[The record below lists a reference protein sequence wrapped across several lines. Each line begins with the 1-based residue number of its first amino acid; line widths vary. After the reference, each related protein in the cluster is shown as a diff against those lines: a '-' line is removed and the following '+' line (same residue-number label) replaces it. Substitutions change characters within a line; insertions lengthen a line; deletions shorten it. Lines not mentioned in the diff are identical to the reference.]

1 LSNLD
6 SDNEFTFEIT
16 SIPFYAMKQQEFFS
30 SRWTLIISTLG
41 IAVGTGNIWRFSRI
55 VAQNGGGSFL
65 IPWVIFLLLWSVPLI
80 MTEFAIGK
88 STRFG
93 PIGAISKTAGKNFG
107 WMGAFIVFVSTAIM
121 FYYSVITGWCLRYL
135 IAAVTG
141 DLFTASDHLVYWNNF
156 SSGYQPI
163 LFHLIALFIVGLIVF
178 RGVSGG
184 IEKVS
189 KFLVPSLLII
199 LIILFIRAITLPG
212 AVEGI
217 KYFFTPDLEIILD
230 HKVWLNA
237 LTQNAWDTGAGWGL
251 IMTYAIYMRKKEDIS
266 LNAALIG
273 FGNNSVSLIAGITI
287 FSTVFALSSVNLP
300 DGQSV
305 AMQQISQSGP
315 ANTGLT
321 FIYLPIL
328 FSKMSSSVTVNTFFA
343 SIFFLALFFAAV
355 TSLISMVELSTRT
368 LIDFGFNRKKAI
380 IFIIT
385 IGFLLGLPSAIN
397 LSFLANQDWVWGVG
411 LILSG
416 AFISFSIIKYGVDK
430 FRTEIING
438 YGSDV
443 RIGKWYNFILGIA
456 IPKQV
461 VVLISWWLYSSIYWD
476 SEWWNPFHA
485 ENFGTV
491 IFQWAIVIIILISV
505 NRFMVNKTLRDV

>member
-1 LSNLD
+1 MN
-6 SDNEFTFEIT
+6 
-16 SIPFYAMKQQEFFS
+16 QQDFFS
-30 SRWTLIISTLG
+30 SRWALIIATLG

-80 MTEFAIGK
+80 IAEFAIGK

-93 PIGAISKTAGKNFG
+93 PVGAISKTAGKNFG
-107 WMGAFIVFVSTAIM
+107 WMGAFIVLVSTAIM
-121 FYYSVITGWCLRYL
+121 FYYSVVTGWCLRYFFS
-135 IAAVTG
+135 AVSG
-141 DLFTASDHLVYWNNF
+141 NLFNASDHLQYWNDF
-156 SSGYQPI
+156 SSSASPI
-163 LFHLIALFIVGLIVF
+163 IYHFFAIIIVGIIVW
-178 RGVSGG
+178 RGITRG
-184 IEKVS
+184 IEKAT
-189 KFLVPSLLII
+189 KILVPSLLII
-199 LIILFIRAITLPG
+199 LLILFVRAITLPG
-212 AVEGI
+212 ALEGI
-217 KYFFTPDLEIILD
+217 KYFFTPKLDIILD

-273 FGNNSVSLIAGITI
+273 FGNNSVSLLAGITI
-287 FSTVFALSSVNLP
+287 FSTVFALSSV
-300 DGQSV
+300 D
-305 AMQQISQSGP
+305 AMQQVSQSGP

-328 FSKMSSSVTVNTFFA
+328 FSKISSSNLINTFFA
-343 SIFFLALFFAAV
+343 TIFFLALFFAAV

-380 IFIIT
+380 IFVSS
-385 IGFLLGLPSAIN
+385 IGFLFGLPSALN
-397 LSFLANQDWVWGVG
+397 LTFLANQDWVWGVG

-416 AFISFSIIKYGVDK
+416 AFISFSVIKYGADK

-443 RIGKWYNFILGIA
+443 KIGKWYNYVIGIL
-456 IPKQV
+456 IPVQV
-461 VVLISWWLYSSIYWD
+461 VVLISWWLISSVSWD
-476 SEWWNPFHA
+476 GEWWNPFHP
-485 ENFGTV
+485 ENAGTV
-491 IFQWAIVIIILISV
+491 LFQWLIVLTIFFSL
-505 NRFMVNKTLRDV
+505 NRFMVSKILRDK